1 MNKYESVVIIK
12 PKLKEDDRNQTIEK
26 FKNIMEGFSDKEVGI
41 EEIGEKKLA
50 YEIQKNKTGYYVLF
64 NFYAKLENVQE
75 LERNYRIDDDI
86 MKFIVVRQE
95 EREFDESEEEE
106 DL

>member
-12 PKLKEDDRNQTIEK
+12 PKLKEENRNQTIEK

-41 EEIGEKKLA
+41 EKIGEKKLA

-64 NFYAKLENVQE
+64 NFYAKPENIQE

-86 MKFIVVRQE
+86 MKFIVVRLE

>member
-1 MNKYESVVIIK
+1 MNKYESIVIIK
-12 PKLKEDDRNQTIEK
+12 PKLSEDDRSRIIEK
-26 FKNIMEGFSDKEVGI
+26 FKKIMENFSDKEIGI

-50 YEIQKNKTGYYVLF
+50 YEIQKNRTGYYVLF
-64 NFYAKLENVQE
+64 NFYAKPENVQE

>member
-64 NFYAKLENVQE
+64 NFYAKPENVQE